1 MPAFPSGTRKFFK
14 NTTAPTGWVKDATT
28 YDHTLRIV
36 TTSALGSGGTID
48 FSSMF
53 SSTRDVGGLTYPGVA
68 ATATVGS
75 AAMDIPAHSHTFSGS
90 TGTPVNVLDGG
101 YYYPAGATTPPTITG
116 WYGAP
121 SARTSGSTGVT
132 TGHTHTISSTVAVS
146 FGSSTADMSV
156 KYVDSIICTKS

>member
-1 MPAFPSGTRKFFK
+1 MAAFPSGTRKFFK
-14 NTTAPTGWVKDATT
+14 NATAPTGWVKDSTT

-36 TTSALGSGGTID
+36 TTSSLGSGGTIN

-53 SSTRDVGGLTYPGVA
+53 ASARDIGGLTYPGVA

-75 AAMDIPAHSHTFSGS
+75 ATMDIPAHSHTYVGS
-90 TGTPVNVLDGG
+90 TGTPVNSPNSG
-101 YYYPAGATTPPTITG
+101 YYYPAGPSSPPTITG

-121 SARTSGSTGVT
+121 SAKVSGSAGTSG
-132 TGHTHTISSTVAVS
+132 GHTHSLSSTVSVS
-146 FGSSTADMSV
+146 FGSSTVNMSV

>member
-14 NTTAPTGWVKDATT
+14 NATAPTGWVKDSTA
-28 YDHTLRIV
+28 YNHTLRIV
-36 TTSALGSGGTID
+36 TSSQLGSGGTID

-53 SSTRDVGGLTYPGVA
+53 SSARDIGAVSQPGVPV
-68 ATATVGS
+68 TATVNM
-75 AAMDIPAHSHTFSGS
+75 ATMDIPAHTHSYTGS
-90 TGTPVNVLDGG
+90 TGTPVNSPNSG

-121 SARTSGSTGVT
+121 SARTSGSAGTSG
-132 TGHTHTISSTVAVS
+132 GHNHTLSGGVAVS
-146 FGSSTADMSV
+146 FGSTTANMSV